1 MRDLVPMSAPIPK
14 TSIMTWAVLV
24 ASILLTTIGQL
35 FMKVSTQYLTSWE
48 QFVDQ
53 LLHWQLAPAEQSML
67 IWFVLGIGSYF
78 TSMLLWIYVLSFL
91 KLSRIYP
98 LLGCAYVLVYLG
110 AVLWPKI
117 DEQFSVEK
125 NIGIL
130 VIIIGV
136 IIVSIPSKAKPTKCP

>member
-1 MRDLVPMSAPIPK
+1 MHDIAPIPAPIQK
-14 TSIMTWAVLV
+14 VSPMTWGILA
-24 ASILLTTIGQL
+24 ASILLTAIGQL
-35 FMKVSTQYLTSWE
+35 FMKVSTQYLTSWA

-53 LLHWQLAPAEQSML
+53 LLLWQLAPDEQSML
-67 IWFVLGIGSYF
+67 IWFVLGVGSYF

-117 DEQFSVEK
+117 DEQFSLEK

-136 IIVSIPSKAKPTKCP
+136 IIVSIPSKTKPLK